1 MTLEFKQ
8 GEIIKD
14 SCFQYPDS
22 DRFCDKFLFVLNK
35 THDQLDDLILVPCT
49 SKVYTDS
56 LDDGCN
62 EIKQVFFFPSGSNFL
77 ELPTALQFHSLVNL
91 SYEDVEY
98 RFKEGTM
105 KRKNQYLTVE
115 ELQQVLS
122 CLKKLE
128 QDIPKEF
135 YDVIF

>member
-1 MTLEFKQ
+1 MALEFKQ

-22 DRFCDKFLFVLNK
+22 DQFCDKFLFVLNK
-35 THDQLDDLILVPCT
+35 MHVPLDDLIIVPCT
-49 SKVYTDS
+49 SKMLSGS
-56 LDDGCN
+56 LVEGCN
-62 EIKQVFFFPSGSNFL
+62 EVKQVFFFPSGSNFL

-91 SYEDVEY
+91 AYEDVEN
-98 RFKEGTM
+98 RFNDGTM
-105 KRKNQYLTVE
+105 KRWNQYLSVG
-115 ELQQVLS
+115 ELQKVLS